1 MVTYET
7 HNASLVIDGDT
18 VRLDHLEIR
27 DKSLV
32 EYLENLP
39 PDDYSMGFVQLVE
52 IGLACR
58 QRAASIQDRDF
69 ARNQM
74 QEVISQVEKVLL
86 GIPDVVKEK
95 VIAGIGTGDGQ
106 VLQPIE
112 RKVDEVSRAMK
123 TRIDDAVKFLAEDID
138 PDKETSRVAKVF
150 SRLEKALDPDYVKSV
165 PSTIELS
172 LKEITGVDGQLAKNV
187 RSVVMDSIKPLQDQ
201 VNRLS
206 REIVGQDAVDE
217 AIQET
222 TVKGIITR
230 RPRSR
235 DFRSGPYQTGLR
247 SITSALTTTRGI

>member
-1 MVTYET
+1 
-7 HNASLVIDGDT
+7 
-18 VRLDHLEIR
+18 
-27 DKSLV
+27 
-32 EYLENLP
+32 
-39 PDDYSMGFVQLVE
+39 
-52 IGLACR
+52 
-58 QRAASIQDRDF
+58 
-69 ARNQM
+69 M

-222 TVKGIITR
+222 TVKGHYYEEATVSRLQEWAVSNGIEVHHVGGDNNPGDIVLRMTSGSLCEDDMDIVIETR
-230 RPRSR
+230 DRQNSAGRKRINDSME
-235 DFRSGPYQTGLR
+235 R
-247 SITSALTTTRGI
+247 SINERSATCGIYVSKDQEGLG